1 MLSMT
6 DFLTLYLEK
15 MGLAAAKIAVL
26 EFNWHTIPALAIDM
40 VCCSIASSRIVLE
53 LSSILSN

>member
-1 MLSMT
+1 MT
-6 DFLTLYLEK
+6 DFLTLYLEL

-26 EFNWHTIPALAIDM
+26 ELSWHTIPALAIDM
-40 VCCSIASSRIVLE
+40 VCCSMASSRMVLE